1 MFLFEVFALLVLLSL
16 MALWISVGKILLT
29 SRTFPEFSDNNSKL
43 FEVERGW
50 INNVLIFDENV
61 LGIKKGSVRIFVFL
75 SKFPFVNNFLIFQ

>member
-1 MFLFEVFALLVLLSL
+1 
-16 MALWISVGKILLT
+16 MALWISVDKILLT

-50 INNVLIFDENV
+50 INNVLIFDENF
-61 LGIKKGSVRIFVFL
+61 LGITKGSVRIFVFL